1 MGRTYNLSS
10 QTQVGK
16 MQRKINR
23 FRKTSFL
30 TDLHLVCQDGTVS
43 VHKIVFIKNMQEI
56 TDYLCDS
63 CDHHSDTVMFLPDV
77 VKSDLEKE
85 VKNLYSHG
93 IASGL
98 KKLFG
103 FKKKEITDQLN
114 KDNEVISI
122 SDNQSVDDMVEIDK
136 GSDMLNLVKNP
147 TDILNHSETEIDNKP
162 FVKKLYKESFQ
173 DTPDIID
180 MESDIIDLETIQED
194 QLNQSETKIV
204 IDLPKAIKEEALDG
218 MIKDVEELQ
227 IHSFELIKTKAG
239 NRSPGILL
247 INDRFKYVYKSEW
260 RGKYTYQCVQ
270 ARANKCR
277 ANALLQRDDATG
289 QMRIAR
295 CSTDDEHNH
304 EALNIKTVD
313 KIVRKMNKEMMERI
327 ATNPDLSTRECL
339 TTVMKKYKEL
349 NEEDKLWEDVESHW
363 NSPKNFDT
371 LRRALKRARQNTRDS
386 TGAKGNRQGNLSL
399 PQKVNPFWMT

>member
-1 MGRTYNLSS
+1 M
-10 QTQVGK
+10 K
-16 MQRKINR
+16 KKINR

-98 KKLFG
+98 EKLFG
-103 FKKKEITDQLN
+103 LKKKEMTDQLN

-122 SDNQSVDDMVEIDK
+122 SDNQSVDDIVVIDK

-147 TDILNHSETEIDNKP
+147 KDVQNHSETEIDNKP

-227 IHSFELIKTKAG
+227 IHSFELIKKKVG
-239 NRSPGILL
+239 RHSPGILI
-247 INDRFKYVYKSEW
+247 INDRFKYVYKKSINH
-260 RGKYTYQCVQ
+260 GKYTYQCVQ
-270 ARANKCR
+270 GRANKCR
-277 ANALLQRDDATG
+277 ANALLQQDEVTG

-313 KIVRKMNKEMMERI
+313 KIVRNMTNEMMERI

-349 NEEDKLWEDVESHW
+349 NEEDKLWEDLETHW
-363 NSPKNFDT
+363 NSPKNLNT
-371 LRRALKRARQNTRDS
+371 LRRALKRARQNIRDS
-386 TGAKGNRQGNLSL
+386 TGAKGNRQGNISL